1 MRRDPWSDR
10 SAWYPSGHWRWY
22 HGTLG
27 RLSVVQE
34 GGEKPKALTPGT
46 EASGLWGIQALGL
59 PRFYSWEQWKAER
72 LRWRRLDFCAALG
85 VELITSCATSSPKLS
100 TSVAAPKENSRV
112 TTAATARSRPM
123 HRALFL
129 LLPPWAPTRRPL
141 TP

>member
-46 EASGLWGIQALGL
+46 EASELWRSQELGL

-72 LRWRRLDFCAALG
+72 LRWRCLDFCAALG
-85 VELITSCATSSPKLS
+85 VELITSCGNCWRSASSSHMGGIMP
-100 TSVAAPKENSRV
+100 RD
-112 TTAATARSRPM
+112 ARCEMS
-123 HRALFL
+123 FYS
-129 LLPPWAPTRRPL
+129 W
-141 TP
+141 